1 MIPVTSQEVG
11 FRPVRWQ
18 YPENSVRLL
27 VPHTLVLT
35 KRILT
40 RWARDLVTVI
50 EALVFPI
57 LFLLVLKIVLGNLI
71 YAVTHDNPLY
81 SIVPLIA
88 LGAAITGSTFV
99 AIDLM
104 RERSSGLLSRLW
116 VLPVHRASGLL
127 SRIVADAVRI
137 LFTSV
142 VMLSVGIILG
152 FRFRQGVIASLM
164 WLSVPVILG
173 IAFAVTVTTV
183 ALYAAE
189 VLVVEAVELVQA
201 LAIFFST
208 GLLPLDQYP
217 HWIQPVVAHQPVSY
231 AVAAMRGLSAGGPV
245 LSPMIATLLWSA
257 GICRRVRRTPGNR
270 LSTGQHALTRHAATP
285 QEE

>member
-1 MIPVTSQEVG
+1 MIPVTSPEAG

-27 VPHTLVLT
+27 VLNTLVLT

-40 RWARDLVTVI
+40 RWVRDLVTVI

-116 VLPVHRASGLL
+116 VVPVHRASGLL

-142 VMLSVGIILG
+142 VMLSVGMILG

-208 GLLPLDQYP
+208 GLLPLNQYP

-257 GICRRVRRTPGNR
+257 GICAACAVPLAIGYRRA
-270 LSTGQHALTRHAATP
+270 STH
-285 QEE
+285 

>member
-1 MIPVTSQEVG
+1 MTSSPSS
-11 FRPVRWQ
+11 RR
-18 YPENSVRLL
+18 SV
-27 VPHTLVLT
+27 
-35 KRILT
+35 
-40 RWARDLVTVI
+40 
-50 EALVFPI
+50 PI

-104 RERSSGLLSRLW
+104 RERFQRSAFPIMGGACAPGFGLALSNR
-116 VLPVHRASGLL
+116 RRCGS
-127 SRIVADAVRI
+127 D

-245 LSPMIATLLWSA
+245 LSPMIATCCGRGHL
-257 GICRRVRRTPGNR
+257 RRVRRTPGNR

-285 QEE
+285 AGNEKAGV